1 MAENT
6 IIRLANRFETLA
18 NINPLVRSASNC
30 WLIAV

>member
-6 IIRLANRFETLA
+6 IIRLANRFDLA